1 MHIVFLNLNK
11 NCMNKYISILLI
23 STSLRSKAMAIDID
37 KKSIKMEN
45 FSTYS
50 QYITNY
56 DNLWIAYLVLEILT
70 KNVKRYKIIFISE
83 FMK

>member
-50 QYITNY
+50 QYITNF
-56 DNLWIAYLVLEILT
+56 DNFWIAYLIESLT
-70 KNVKRYKIIFISE
+70 KNVKR
-83 FMK
+83 

>member
-56 DNLWIAYLVLEILT
+56 DNFWIAYLVLESLT
-70 KNVKRYKIIFISE
+70 KNVKR
-83 FMK
+83 